1 MMSPILTERIKQPW
15 EDEYRRRLN
24 EILSQ
29 RLGPIATELSSL
41 QSTFNA
47 VCERLVD
54 QARASAASEVEEVE
68 SHLRHLISEFEL
80 THRAEKDE
88 LRNEL
93 ARQGEDLA
101 TRSGDTA
108 ALNASIAEIDRQRSQ
123 SDTLSALLDS
133 TMRFSERAAIFVTRK
148 DDVLGWK
155 ARGFVEHDGDQEETL
170 SRLREQV
177 LPYLEESILRMA
189 TVSPESPASNDGR
202 AVAII
207 PLVIRNKAS
216 ATLYADAASHL
227 GLDVHALE
235 ALTLATSMAI
245 ELLPVHRRFEGLDQ
259 SPKARS
265 YSTSTGPVLTSAF
278 LPTSVAEPEPT
289 PATAPVEAPVQT
301 EPLTE
306 SLEKEPDPEVTID
319 TVKIFAYDE
328 SPAHEQHLLEAAHIA
343 EPAALL
349 EPAHSPDV
357 APAEAAPDETVSTS
371 TDPVRAHSD
380 ARRFARF
387 LVAEIKL
394 YNPAKVE
401 EGLRKSD
408 LYDRLKDEIELRRA
422 IYDRHVDE
430 TVTSECDYFQDE
442 LVMNLADGDSQKL
455 GSG

>member
-15 EDEYRRRLN
+15 EDEFRRRLN
-24 EILSQ
+24 EMLSQ
-29 RLGPIATELSSL
+29 RLGPIASELSSL

-47 VCERLVD
+47 VCERLVN
-54 QARASAASEVEEVE
+54 QARASAATEVEEFE
-68 SHLRHLISEFEL
+68 SHFLHLISEFERE
-80 THRAEKDE
+80 HGAEKDE

-93 ARQGEDLA
+93 ARQSEDLA

-133 TMRFSERAAIFVTRK
+133 TMRFSDRAAIFVTRK

-177 LPYLEESILRMA
+177 LPHLEESILRMA
-189 TVSPESPASNDGR
+189 TVSPESNDGR
-202 AVAII
+202 AVSII
-207 PLVIRNKAS
+207 PVVIRNKAS
-216 ATLYADAASHL
+216 AALYADAASHS

-259 SPKARS
+259 SPKAARS
-265 YSTSTGPVLTSAF
+265 YSTSTGPILTSAP
-278 LPTSVAEPEPT
+278 LPTSVAEPAPE
-289 PATAPVEAPVQT
+289 TAPIETPLPT

-306 SLEKEPDPEVTID
+306 SLAEEPDPEVTIN
-319 TVKIFAYDE
+319 TAKIFAYDE

-349 EPAHSPDV
+349 EPAHSPEG
-357 APAEAAPDETVSTS
+357 APAEASPAETVPTS
-371 TDPVRAHSD
+371 TDPVREHSD

-422 IYDRHVDE
+422 IYDRHVDG
-430 TVTSECDYFQDE
+430 TVTAECDYFQDE
-442 LVMNLADGDSQKL
+442 LVMILADGDSQKL
-455 GSG
+455 GSR